1 MPKSANRILLEGKLP
16 EIKADYLKGM
26 SSIKLSEKY
35 IPGYKGR
42 SSTTLESIIKEM
54 KEGKLP
60 TKITKTEC

>member
-42 SSTTLESIIKEM
+42 SSTTLESSQSS
-54 KEGKLP
+54 
-60 TKITKTEC
+60 KTTPGL